1 MDHLCSVV
9 VKLPHFAI
17 PSAIQQPLAAASKLS
32 QMRAIKL
39 ENGHSSQDCLVV
51 ELAKQRRR
59 DGREL

>member
-17 PSAIQQPLAAASKLS
+17 PSEEAIQHTHLATAIAAAASKLS

-39 ENGHSSQDCLVV
+39 ENGHSSS
-51 ELAKQRRR
+51 A
-59 DGREL
+59 G

>member
-17 PSAIQQPLAAASKLS
+17 PSEERSYTAHPAAAAASKLS

-39 ENGHSSQDCLVV
+39 ENGHSSPAD
-51 ELAKQRRR
+51 
-59 DGREL
+59 

>member
-17 PSAIQQPLAAASKLS
+17 PSEERGYTAHHAAAASKLS

-39 ENGHSSQDCLVV
+39 ENGHSSPAD
-51 ELAKQRRR
+51 
-59 DGREL
+59 